1 MPRRIRPGRCN
12 IHYEKGKYMS
22 LLKDCE
28 QAYGAETHCADK
40 AYPPEHSFA
49 YDQKLS
55 WRARGVLAYAATHP
69 GEPITVKLLIEMAG
83 NDTKKFG
90 KEAAASVLNEIINAG
105 YASSVGTDRITYV
118 KGKIPP
124 ELRDAVL
131 VRDGH
136 RCVECGSSKRLCAD
150 HVVPESKGG
159 KTTLDNLQAM
169 CRPCNSEK
177 AAKVAG
183 DPL

>member
-1 MPRRIRPGRCN
+1 MAYAIECGNTCSTNEAGRA
-12 IHYEKGKYMS
+12 EKTY
-22 LLKDCE
+22 L
-28 QAYGAETHCADK
+28 
-40 AYPPEHSFA
+40 PEHSFV
-49 YDQKLS
+49 YDDSLS
-55 WRARGVLAYAATHP
+55 WRARGVLAYAATHD
-69 GEPITVKLLIEMAG
+69 EPITVKLLVSLAG
-83 NDTKKFG
+83 EGSKKFG
-90 KEAAASVLNEIINAG
+90 KDAAASVMNEIINAG
-105 YASSVGTDRITYV
+105 YASLVGTDRLTYI
-118 KGKIPP
+118 KGKITQ

-159 KTTLDNLQAM
+159 ETTLDNLQAM